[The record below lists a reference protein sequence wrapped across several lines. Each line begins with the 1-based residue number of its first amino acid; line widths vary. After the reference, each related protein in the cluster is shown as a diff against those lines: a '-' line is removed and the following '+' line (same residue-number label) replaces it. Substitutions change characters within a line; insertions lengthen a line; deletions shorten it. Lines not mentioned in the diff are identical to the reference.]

1 MFFFD
6 FWRNHYNSPICCLL
20 FIPKRSTRSSDTDE
34 NYTDYNIPC
43 KIRVNNTII
52 VENNKE
58 YTSNISSRHLGF
70 FIDIFPCDHYPNK
83 KWKRNLVQSIKHLY
97 YGKSLFYRKNLS
109 VKATV
114 LSKIIHYTLPLFL
127 LNKLKDLIIHSLNKD
142 TKRNNIISK
151 GIELPFHKGISTS
164 QDIFPL
170 QKIEFENMFFYA
182 PNNTHSY
189 LSSLYGSD
197 YMTPP
202 SKDKRICHSSE
213 FYIIND

>member
-1 MFFFD
+1 M
-6 FWRNHYNSPICCLL
+6 
-20 FIPKRSTRSSDTDE
+20 
-34 NYTDYNIPC
+34 
-43 KIRVNNTII
+43 
-52 VENNKE
+52 
-58 YTSNISSRHLGF
+58 
-70 FIDIFPCDHYPNK
+70 
-83 KWKRNLVQSIKHLY
+83 
-97 YGKSLFYRKNLS
+97 
-109 VKATV
+109 
-114 LSKIIHYTLPLFL
+114 
-127 LNKLKDLIIHSLNKD
+127 
-142 TKRNNIISK
+142 
-151 GIELPFHKGISTS
+151 ELPFHKGISTS